1 MSLAFDLISDLHLET
16 WTGEFDWTGQPTS
29 PVCVVAGDISSD
41 PRIVRNCLKHL
52 SNCYAAV
59 FYIDGNDEH
68 KYRFHELGQSYQELA
83 RSVNRLNRVT
93 YLQDNVV
100 VIDGVAVIGTNGWWG
115 YDLDESIDRDH
126 CKQHMVDWYAKI
138 MPDKEINPE
147 ELSDLS
153 RKDVAYLVNS
163 VQRLQTHNDV
173 KKIVIVTHTVPG
185 ANLIKHDI
193 DLSGTTQFNHMGNRL
208 MHLVHTN
215 DTEKKISHW
224 CFGHYHGSVDQTI
237 NGIRFV
243 NNCRGRGD
251 TPYRQDA
258 YFPKRIEV
266 ST

>member
-1 MSLAFDLISDLHLET
+1 MSFAFDLISDLHLET
-16 WTGEFDWTGQPTS
+16 WTGEFDWNGQPTS

-68 KYRFHELGQSYQELA
+68 KYRYHELGQSYQELA
-83 RSVNRLNRVT
+83 RSINRLNRVT

-115 YDLDESIDRDH
+115 YDLDENIDRDH
-126 CKQHMVDWYAKI
+126 CKQYMVDWYHKI

-153 RKDVAYLVNS
+153 RRDVAYLVNS

-193 DLSGTTQFNHMGNRL
+193 NLSGTTQFNHMGNRL

-258 YFPKRIEV
+258 YFPKRIDV
-266 ST
+266 AT

>member
-68 KYRFHELGQSYQELA
+68 RYRFHELGQSYQELA

-115 YDLDESIDRDH
+115 YDLDETIDRDH
-126 CKQHMVDWYAKI
+126 CKQHMVDWYNKI
-138 MPDKEINPE
+138 MPNTEINPE

-193 DLSGTTQFNHMGNRL
+193 NLSGTTQFNHMGNRL

-215 DTEKKISHW
+215 DTERKISHW
-224 CFGHYHGSVDQTI
+224 CFGHYHGTVDQTI

-258 YFPKRIEV
+258 YFPKRIDV
-266 ST
+266 AT

>member
-1 MSLAFDLISDLHLET
+1 M
-16 WTGEFDWTGQPTS
+16 
-29 PVCVVAGDISSD
+29 
-41 PRIVRNCLKHL
+41 
-52 SNCYAAV
+52 

-68 KYRFHELGQSYQELA
+68 KYRYHELGQSYQELA
-83 RSVNRLNRVT
+83 RSINRLNRVT

-126 CKQHMVDWYAKI
+126 CKQYMVDWYHKI

-153 RKDVAYLVNS
+153 RRDVAYLVNS

-193 DLSGTTQFNHMGNRL
+193 NLSGTTQFNHMGNRL

-258 YFPKRIEV
+258 YFPKRIDV
-266 ST
+266 AT

>member
-68 KYRFHELGQSYQELA
+68 RYRFHELGQSYQELA

-138 MPDKEINPE
+138 IPDKEINPE

-153 RKDVAYLVNS
+153 RRDVAYLVNS

-173 KKIVIVTHTVPG
+173 KKIVIITHTVPG

-224 CFGHYHGSVDQTI
+224 CFGHYHGTVDQTI

-258 YFPKRIEV
+258 YFPKRIDV
-266 ST
+266 TT

>member
-68 KYRFHELGQSYQELA
+68 RYRFHELGQSYQELA

-138 MPDKEINPE
+138 IPDKEINPE

-153 RKDVAYLVNS
+153 RRDVAYLVNS

-258 YFPKRIEV
+258 YFPKRIDV
-266 ST
+266 TT

>member
-1 MSLAFDLISDLHLET
+1 MSIAFDLISDLHLET

-68 KYRFHELGQSYQELA
+68 RYRFHELGQSYQELA

-115 YDLDESIDRDH
+115 YDLDETIDRDH
-126 CKQHMVDWYAKI
+126 CKQHMVDWYARI

-258 YFPKRIEV
+258 YFPKRIDV
-266 ST
+266 TT

>member
-16 WTGEFDWTGQPTS
+16 WTGEFDWSGQPTS

-68 KYRFHELGQSYQELA
+68 RYRFHELGQSYQELA

-138 MPDKEINPE
+138 IPDKEINPE

-153 RKDVAYLVNS
+153 RRDVAYLVNS

-258 YFPKRIEV
+258 YFPKRIDV
-266 ST
+266 TT

>member
-1 MSLAFDLISDLHLET
+1 MSFAFDLISDLHLET
-16 WTGEFDWTGQPTS
+16 WTGEFEWTGQPTS
-29 PVCVVAGDISSD
+29 PVCVVAGDVSSD

-68 KYRFHELGQSYQELA
+68 RYRYHELGQSYQELA

-115 YDLDESIDRDH
+115 YDLDENIDRDH
-126 CKQHMVDWYAKI
+126 CKQYMVDWYHKI

-153 RKDVAYLVNS
+153 RRDVAYLVNS

-193 DLSGTTQFNHMGNRL
+193 NLSGTTQFNHMGNRL

-258 YFPKRIEV
+258 YFPKRIDV
-266 ST
+266 TT

>member
-68 KYRFHELGQSYQELA
+68 KYRYHELGQSYQELA

-100 VIDGVAVIGTNGWWG
+100 VVDGVAVIGTNGWWG

-126 CKQHMVDWYAKI
+126 CKQHMVDWYNNI

-153 RKDVAYLVNS
+153 RRDVAYLVNS

-237 NGIRFV
+237 NGIRFI

>member
-16 WTGEFDWTGQPTS
+16 WTGEFEWTGQPTS

-68 KYRFHELGQSYQELA
+68 RYRFHELGQSYQELA
-83 RSVNRLNRVT
+83 RSINRLNRVT

-126 CKQHMVDWYAKI
+126 CKQHMVDWYARI

-193 DLSGTTQFNHMGNRL
+193 NLSGTTQFNHMGNRL

-258 YFPKRIEV
+258 YFPKRIDV
-266 ST
+266 TT

>member
-68 KYRFHELGQSYQELA
+68 RYRFHELGQSYQELA

-126 CKQHMVDWYAKI
+126 CKQHMVDWYARI

-258 YFPKRIEV
+258 YFPKRINV
-266 ST
+266 TT

>member
-16 WTGEFDWTGQPTS
+16 WTGEFEWTGQPTS
-29 PVCVVAGDISSD
+29 PVCVVAGDVSSD

-68 KYRFHELGQSYQELA
+68 RYRYHELGQSYQELA

-115 YDLDESIDRDH
+115 YDLDENIDRDH
-126 CKQHMVDWYAKI
+126 CKQYMVDWYHKI

-153 RKDVAYLVNS
+153 RRDVAYLVNS

-193 DLSGTTQFNHMGNRL
+193 NLSGTTQFNHMGNRL

-258 YFPKRIEV
+258 YFPKRIDV
-266 ST
+266 TT

>member
-68 KYRFHELGQSYQELA
+68 KYRYHELGQSYQELA

-224 CFGHYHGSVDQTI
+224 CFGHYHGSVDQII

>member
-1 MSLAFDLISDLHLET
+1 MSIAFDLISDLHLET
-16 WTGEFDWTGQPTS
+16 WTGEFEWTGQPTS

-68 KYRFHELGQSYQELA
+68 KYRYHELGQSYQELA

-115 YDLDESIDRDH
+115 YDLDENIDRDH
-126 CKQHMVDWYAKI
+126 CKQHMVDWYNKI

-153 RKDVAYLVNS
+153 RRDVAYLVNS

-193 DLSGTTQFNHMGNRL
+193 NLSGTTQFNHMGNRL